1 MRSSRPVSQGRN
13 NTTPHRRN
21 VGPTNGV
28 VRRDSGEISLRR
40 SRSPAPR
47 GDRGGPGGKSVGQK
61 VVTGKGVTGQAGC
74 KSPVRKVDESQR
86 KVEKQDDGVSGENGS
101 ESLENPLV
109 SLECF
114 IFL

>member
-1 MRSSRPVSQGRN
+1 MGSTSGA
-13 NTTPHRRN
+13 
-21 VGPTNGV
+21 
-28 VRRDSGEISLRR
+28 VRRDSGEVSLRR

-47 GDRGGPGGKSVGQK
+47 GERSGPGGKSVGQK
-61 VVTGKGVTGQAGC
+61 GVTGKKSVTGQAGC
-74 KSPVRKVDESQR
+74 KSPARKVEESQR